1 MFMVIYTILWLLSAL
16 ALLLFGFLTGRFARK
31 LPVIDD
37 ALPWTLHWGEILPVS
52 AHAEEEPTHLVGP
65 STWPRTGGE

>member
-16 ALLLFGFLTGRFARK
+16 ALLLFGFLAGRFARK

-37 ALPWTLHWGEILPVS
+37 ALPWTLRWGEILPVS
-52 AHAEEEPTHLVGP
+52 AHAEEEPSHLVGP
-65 STWPRTGGE
+65 PTWPRTGG